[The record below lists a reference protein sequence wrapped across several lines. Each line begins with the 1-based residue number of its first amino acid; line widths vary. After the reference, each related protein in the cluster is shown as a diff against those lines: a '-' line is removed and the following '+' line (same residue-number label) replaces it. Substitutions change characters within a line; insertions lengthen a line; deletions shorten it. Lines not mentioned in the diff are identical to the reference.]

1 MAGSGRCKCLVEIH
15 TCRNRLNGR
24 WKWTESEI
32 DGLRRTFAEFDFL
45 LLVQLLPLPLFL
57 PNRLSAPAINSS
69 GSMRA
74 RSRISAPGLS
84 IGGPPVLA
92 GAVAGHHQMRVAA
105 ALPVQQQVN
114 LAALDRRDNL
124 HQHCP
129 KETLAQ
135 LRQRALMTPDPLQVL
150 AHLSKQHRR
159 RSRYQ

>member
-1 MAGSGRCKCLVEIH
+1 MEGNGRCKCLVEIH

-32 DGLRRTFAEFDFL
+32 DGLRRTFAESDFL
-45 LLVQLLPLPLFL
+45 VLVQLLPLPVFL
-57 PNRLSAPAINSS
+57 PKRLSSS
-69 GSMRA
+69 GNQLVGQHA
-74 RSRISAPGLS
+74 GQIADQRSRLS

-92 GAVAGHHQMRVAA
+92 GAVAGHHQMRVVA

-114 LAALDRRDNL
+114 LAALDRRDDL

-135 LRQRALMTPDPLQVL
+135 LRRRALMTPDPLQVL
-150 AHLSKQHRR
+150 AQGAR
-159 RSRYQ
+159 